1 MRGGGGGGGDDVR
14 AAAATKVSSK
24 TAAANADDHA
34 NAFTETISDL
44 GAINRTRE
52 VVDAARRQLLRWG
65 MRYAKKQTDDDD
77 ERFGSTGPSH
87 LPAKKRWPSTTYGE
101 R

>member
-1 MRGGGGGGGDDVR
+1 MRGGGGDVR
-14 AAAATKVSSK
+14 AASKKVSSK

-52 VVDAARRQLLRWG
+52 VVDAESIASSVGNAVREERRR
-65 MRYAKKQTDDDD
+65 
-77 ERFGSTGPSH
+77 
-87 LPAKKRWPSTTYGE
+87 
-101 R
+101 